1 MTAER
6 ERDLP
11 LGMRDL
17 FGLSD
22 GMAWLFVVIFE
33 VTIVMYMRV
42 NFDIAPPALAF
53 VALVLMAVAALVVL
67 VFPVD
72 PLPWPATVYV
82 AAAGPVS
89 VALTMPWVE
98 NPTSFAHQL
107 WTAYPTSYLLS
118 MLVLRG
124 RIVSAWCG
132 VLATGTVLVTM
143 GAFTTWHPETV
154 VRALTPVATVGAVTV
169 FMAIVRPTQRS
180 LRELRS
186 QANRRAAT
194 EAALAAA
201 TAERDRQLTRLDRM
215 ARPVLARI
223 AEGAQ
228 LTAAEREQC
237 RLLEAELRDG
247 LRAPDLA
254 TERLSTAARGARSRG
269 VEVTLLDD
277 GGFLGV
283 PEWVRHH
290 VIDAAVDELDAAEAG
305 TVTVRVL
312 PVGRRWVATVLAA
325 APTGD
330 RRTEIDTA
338 GAVHLST

>member
-1 MTAER
+1 MA

-11 LGMRDL
+11 FGVRDL

-33 VTIVMYMRV
+33 ATIIMYLRV
-42 NFDIAPPALAF
+42 NFDIVPPVPAAA
-53 VALVLMAVAALVVL
+53 ALVLMAVAALVVL

-72 PLPWPATVYV
+72 PLPWPATAYV
-82 AAAGPVS
+82 ACAGPAAM
-89 VALTMPWVE
+89 ALTVPWVE
-98 NPTSFAHQL
+98 NPTGFSHQL
-107 WTAYPTSYLLS
+107 WTAYPTSYLLA

-124 RIVSAWCG
+124 RILSAWLG
-132 VLATGTVLVTM
+132 VAAAATVLVTM
-143 GAFTTWHPETV
+143 GVFTTWHPETV
-154 VRALTPVATVGAVTV
+154 VRALTPVATVGVVTV

-180 LRELRS
+180 LRELRD

-201 TAERDRQLTRLDRM
+201 TAERDRQLTRLDQV
-215 ARPVLARI
+215 AGPILARI

-228 LTAAEREQC
+228 LTADEREQC

-247 LRAPDLA
+247 LRAPELV
-254 TERLSTAARGARSRG
+254 TERLSAAARGARSRG

-277 GGFLGV
+277 GGFRGV
-283 PEWVRHH
+283 PTWVRHN
-290 VIDAAVDELDAAEAG
+290 VIDAAVGELDTAEAG

-312 PVGRRWVATVLAA
+312 PIGRRWVATVLAA

-338 GAVHLST
+338 GVVRVST

>member
-1 MTAER
+1 MA

-11 LGMRDL
+11 FGVRDL
-17 FGLSD
+17 VGLSD

-33 VTIVMYMRV
+33 ATIIMYLRV
-42 NFDIAPPALAF
+42 NFDIVPPVPAAA
-53 VALVLMAVAALVVL
+53 ALVLMAVAALVVL

-72 PLPWPATVYV
+72 PLPWPATAYV
-82 AAAGPVS
+82 ACAGPAAM
-89 VALTMPWVE
+89 ALTVPWVE
-98 NPTSFAHQL
+98 NPTGFSHQL
-107 WTAYPTSYLLS
+107 WTAYPTSYLLA

-124 RIVSAWCG
+124 RILPAWLG
-132 VLATGTVLVTM
+132 VAAAATVLVTM
-143 GAFTTWHPETV
+143 GVFTTWHPETV
-154 VRALTPVATVGAVTV
+154 VRALTPVATVGVVTV

-180 LRELRS
+180 LRELRD

-194 EAALAAA
+194 EAALTAA
-201 TAERDRQLTRLDRM
+201 TAERDRQLTRLDQV
-215 ARPVLARI
+215 AGPILARI

-228 LTAAEREQC
+228 LTGDEREQC

-247 LRAPDLA
+247 LRAPELV
-254 TERLSTAARGARSRG
+254 TERLSAAARGARSRG

-277 GGFLGV
+277 GGFRGV
-283 PEWVRHH
+283 PTWVRHN
-290 VIDAAVDELDAAEAG
+290 VIDAAVGELDTAEAG

-312 PVGRRWVATVLAA
+312 PIGRRWVATVLAA

-338 GAVHLST
+338 GVVRVST

>member
-1 MTAER
+1 MA

-11 LGMRDL
+11 FGIRDL

-33 VTIVMYMRV
+33 ATIIMYLRV
-42 NFDIAPPALAF
+42 NFDIVPPVPAAA
-53 VALVLMAVAALVVL
+53 ALVLMAVAALVVL

-72 PLPWPATVYV
+72 PLPWPATAYV
-82 AAAGPVS
+82 ACAGPAAM
-89 VALTMPWVE
+89 ALTVPWVE
-98 NPTSFAHQL
+98 NPTGFSHQL
-107 WTAYPTSYLLS
+107 WTAYPTSYLLA

-124 RIVSAWCG
+124 RILSAWLG
-132 VLATGTVLVTM
+132 VAAAATVLVTM
-143 GAFTTWHPETV
+143 GVFTTWHPETV
-154 VRALTPVATVGAVTV
+154 VRALTPVATVGVVTV

-180 LRELRS
+180 LRELRD

-194 EAALAAA
+194 EAALGAA
-201 TAERDRQLTRLDRM
+201 TAERDRQLTRLDQV
-215 ARPVLARI
+215 AGPILARI

-228 LTAAEREQC
+228 LTADEREQC

-247 LRAPDLA
+247 LRAPELV
-254 TERLSTAARGARSRG
+254 TERLSAAARGARSRG

-277 GGFLGV
+277 GGFRGV
-283 PEWVRHH
+283 PTWVRHN
-290 VIDAAVDELDAAEAG
+290 VIDAAVGELDTAEAG

-312 PVGRRWVATVLAA
+312 PIGRRWVATVLAA

-338 GAVHLST
+338 GVVRIST

>member
-1 MTAER
+1 MAER
-6 ERDLP
+6 DRP
-11 LGMRDL
+11 FGMRDL

-22 GMAWLFVVIFE
+22 SMAWLFVLIFE
-33 VTIVMYMRV
+33 ATIVLYLRV
-42 NFDIAPPALAF
+42 NFDIAPPVPAAAALAF
-53 VALVLMAVAALVVL
+53 MAVAALVVL
-67 VFPVD
+67 VVPTD

-82 AAAGPVS
+82 VCAGPAAM
-89 VALTMPWVE
+89 ALTVPWIE
-98 NPTSFAHQL
+98 NPSGFSHQL
-107 WTAYPTSYLLS
+107 WTAYPTSYLLA

-124 RIVSAWCG
+124 RILAAWVG
-132 VLATGTVLVTM
+132 VAAAATVLITM
-143 GAFTTWHPETV
+143 GVFTTWHPETV
-154 VRALTPVATVGAVTV
+154 VRALTPIATVGAVTV
-169 FMAIVRPTQRS
+169 FMAILRPTQRS
-180 LRELRS
+180 LRALRQ
-186 QANRRAAT
+186 QATERAAT

-201 TAERDRQLTRLDRM
+201 TAERDRQLARLDRV
-215 ARPVLARI
+215 ARPMLARI

-254 TERLSTAARGARSRG
+254 TERLSTAARRARARG

-277 GGFLGV
+277 GGFRDV
-283 PEWVRHH
+283 PSSVRHQ
-290 VIDAAVDELDAAEAG
+290 VLDAAVGELETATG
-305 TVTVRVL
+305 GSVTVRVL

-338 GAVHLST
+338 GEIRVST

>member
-1 MTAER
+1 MAD
-6 ERDLP
+6 RDLRF
-11 LGMRDL
+11 GMRDL
-17 FGLSD
+17 LGLSD

-33 VTIVMYMRV
+33 ATIIMYLRV
-42 NFDIAPPALAF
+42 NFDIAPAIPAAA
-53 VALVLMAVAALVVL
+53 ALLLMAVAALVVL

-72 PLPWPATVYV
+72 PLPWPATAYV
-82 AAAGPVS
+82 ACAGPVAM
-89 VALTMPWVE
+89 ALTVPWIE
-98 NPTSFAHQL
+98 NPSGFSHQL
-107 WTAYPTSYLLS
+107 WTAYPTSYLLA

-124 RIVSAWCG
+124 RILSAWLG
-132 VLATGTVLVTM
+132 VAAAATVLVTM
-143 GAFTTWHPETV
+143 GVFTTWHPETV

-169 FMAIVRPTQRS
+169 FMAIVRPTRRS

-194 EAALAAA
+194 EAALSAA
-201 TAERDRQLTRLDRM
+201 TAERDRQLTRLDQV
-215 ARPVLARI
+215 AGPILARI

-228 LTAAEREQC
+228 LTDDEREQC

-247 LRAPDLA
+247 LRAPELV
-254 TERLSTAARGARSRG
+254 TERLSAAARGARSRG

-277 GGFLGV
+277 GGFRGV
-283 PEWVRHH
+283 PTWVRHN
-290 VIDAAVDELDAAEAG
+290 VIDAAVGELDTAEAG

-312 PVGRRWVATVLAA
+312 PIGRRWVATVLAA

-338 GAVHLST
+338 GVVRVST

>member
-1 MTAER
+1 MA

-11 LGMRDL
+11 LGMRHL

-22 GMAWLFVVIFE
+22 GTAWLFVVIFE
-33 VTIVMYMRV
+33 ATIVMYMRV
-42 NFDIAPPALAF
+42 NFAIVPPVPALA
-53 VALVLMAVAALVVL
+53 ALVLMAVAALVVL

-72 PLPWPATVYV
+72 PLPWPATAFV
-82 AAAGPVS
+82 AVAGPVA
-89 VALTMPWVE
+89 VALTVPWMT
-98 NPTSFAHQL
+98 NPTGFSQQL

-124 RIVSAWCG
+124 RILAAWLG
-132 VLATGTVLVTM
+132 VATTALVLVST
-143 GAFTTWHPETV
+143 GVFTSWHPETV

-169 FMAIVRPTQRS
+169 FMAIVAPTQRS
-180 LRELRS
+180 LRELRG

-194 EAALAAA
+194 EAALTAA
-201 TAERDRQLTRLDRM
+201 TAERDRQLARLDRV

-223 AEGAQ
+223 AAGER
-228 LTAAEREQC
+228 LTDAEREQC

-247 LRAPDLA
+247 LRAPDLV
-254 TERLSTAARGARSRG
+254 TERLSAAARAARARG

-283 PEWVRHH
+283 PDWVRGR
-290 VIDAAVDELDAAEAG
+290 VIDAAAAELDTAAAG
-305 TVTVRVL
+305 SVTVRVL

-325 APTGD
+325 APSGD

-338 GAVHLST
+338 GSVRVST